1 MPEHDSMKSLLIT
14 ILAAVIFIPD
24 IIMFYALRNIIY
36 EETIFYL
43 VIIFVLEILFSKF
56 VKVYGSMLILSTILV
71 MLVLYLKT
79 LLSYTH
85 VARVYFYYLPDI
97 YITDKLMFT
106 AIVIII
112 FSAFIGGLF
121 TKKFWELI
129 SSYIVVSGFMLMQMA
144 TLAFM
149 LKGGIT
155 INGASFISNL
165 GRVSTLEYI
174 SVLSLFTHGYQIYLP
189 LYKLSLPL
197 AYPLAIGFM
206 ISVIGTIFWLY
217 SIKSSKIDNVFGYFS
232 IIPGLLIG
240 YIFFEM
246 LHYFTPVK
254 FEFLLIA
261 VVIAFVYVLISYS
274 NRKSQDIS
282 VKADI
287 NNGR

>member
-1 MPEHDSMKSLLIT
+1 MPEPDNMKNLSIM
-14 ILAAVIFIPD
+14 LAAVIFIPD
-24 IIMFYALRNIIY
+24 IIMFYALRDIIY

-43 VIIFVLEILFSKF
+43 VIIFVLEIIFSKL
-56 VKVYGSMLILSTILV
+56 VKVYGSILILFTILV
-71 MLVLYLKT
+71 ILVLYLKT
-79 LLSYTH
+79 LLSYTY
-85 VARVYFYYLPDI
+85 VARTYFYYLPDI
-97 YITDKLMFT
+97 YITDKLLYT
-106 AIVIII
+106 AIIIII
-112 FSAFIGGLF
+112 FSSFIGGLS
-121 TKKFWELI
+121 TKKFWQLI
-129 SSYIVVSGFMLMQMA
+129 SSYIVISGIMLMQMA

-149 LKGGIT
+149 LKEGIT
-155 INGASFISNL
+155 INGTSFMSNL
-165 GRVSTLEYI
+165 FKVSTLEYI

-261 VVIAFVYVLISYS
+261 VVVAFVYVLISYS
-274 NRKSQDIS
+274 NSKSQEIR
-282 VKADI
+282 VKTDI
-287 NNGR
+287 NYEK